1 MTAFGDSL
9 APPPVHDTQT
19 PYSLPLPHPNPDSKP
34 VAPKPLTADQQSKL
48 DRLITHFNQPGFVL
62 PNSLKALKARW
73 QKDAGGAS
81 RIGSLFGR
89 SATASEQEM
98 ADVHPL
104 SEVEKCYWST
114 QAFQRCLRAT
124 KWDYAAALKR
134 AEETLVWRREFQ
146 VEEMKE
152 EDVWREGE
160 TGKELV
166 FGYDVNCRPVLY
178 MHPHRQNT
186 EVGPKQIA
194 FVVWCL
200 ERTIDLAPPTDPAT
214 EMLCLCIDFGAGQK
228 NSGQPTTLGQARK
241 VLEILQTYYCERL
254 GKAVCVN
261 IPQIFFAFYKLV
273 SPFVDPVTKEKIRF
287 LDKPDATSLIPANQ
301 LQKIF
306 GGDINL
312 EYNHVEYFPALTKL
326 CLERKAANLE
336 RWRKYGNNQCG
347 LDEAVIRGAYVP
359 GEKHDSSR
367 VAAQEG
373 DVAGRSSAPPSAA
386 ASTNDLTT
394 TSATTTT
401 TSSSVDDS
409 LTEELAQTSL
419 TDDGNASTSSSSE
432 ATAVNHGTNA
442 NQAVAAPGIVRT
454 STEGGEDKF
463 VEAPLA
469 SETAVEKAVPALA

>member
-1 MTAFGDSL
+1 MTAFEDSL
-9 APPPVHDTQT
+9 PPPPRNDPVT

-34 VAPKPLTADQQSKL
+34 VAPKPLSGDQQQKL
-48 DRLITHFNQPGFVL
+48 DRLIAHFNQPDFVL
-62 PNSLKALKARW
+62 PRSLKTLKARW

-81 RIGSLFGR
+81 RIGTLFGR
-89 SATASEQEM
+89 SVTASEQEM
-98 ADVHPL
+98 ADLHPL
-104 SEVEKCYWST
+104 SDVEKCYWSS

-124 KWDYAAALKR
+124 KWDYPSALKR

-146 VEEMKE
+146 VEEMTE
-152 EDVWREGE
+152 EEVWREGE

-200 ERTIDLAPPTDPAT
+200 ERTIDLAPATDPAT

-287 LDKPDATSLIPANQ
+287 LEKPDATSLIPANQ

-306 GGDINL
+306 GGEINL
-312 EYNHVEYFPALTKL
+312 EYDHASYFPALTKL

-336 RWRKYGNNQCG
+336 RWRQYGNDRCG

-359 GEKHDSSR
+359 GEKHDPTKG
-367 VAAQEG
+367 VAEKEG

-386 ASTNDLTT
+386 ASVSNLSSAAADDDDLP
-394 TSATTTT
+394 
-401 TSSSVDDS
+401 
-409 LTEELAQTSL
+409 TEQLAQSTL
-419 TDDGNASTSSSSE
+419 TDETETENASTSSSSE
-432 ATAVNHGTNA
+432 ATAVNGHNTNNGTASVPALVRNA
-442 NQAVAAPGIVRT
+442 
-454 STEGGEDKF
+454 TEGGEDKF

-469 SETAVEKAVPALA
+469 SATAVEQAVPAIH